1 MFGAEGL
8 PRSQYRA
15 LYQRLL
21 ELAPEELQRRQQ
33 AADQHFLHQGITF
46 TVYGSDQG
54 TERVFP
60 YDLLPRIISAGEWAV
75 IEKGLKQ
82 RISALNIFLKD
93 VYNEGRVSPKA

>member
-1 MFGAEGL
+1 MRADFISRTGCGFMTRLSESADSKLSSPFRYYEFTRAFDEMFECEGH
-8 PRSQYRA
+8 PRSQYSA
-15 LYQRLL
+15 LYKRLL

-60 YDLLPRIISAGEWAV
+60 YDL
-75 IEKGLKQ
+75 
-82 RISALNIFLKD
+82 
-93 VYNEGRVSPKA
+93 